1 MNAYQVLGI
10 GSDADERTIKRAY
23 AALIKQYRPDTH
35 PAEFAQVRA
44 AYEAVLHWL
53 RENQQWQEQQQ
64 AEENKA
70 GPVASVEEK
79 PGIQTVEPATAVE
92 DAIEQPAA
100 VERSLIVE
108 QLNQLEEIAMQGN
121 EQAILAKYREQ
132 SARMA
137 METLD
142 QQLEYEQAL
151 LYWVLATQHPSLLL
165 FAEANKRYDWVS
177 DSIAICRRYGDYAG
191 YRLAAM
197 DSLLKTFEE
206 AKRQKNPHINIEGE
220 QKSKQHWLVDHY
232 SIQYAEQICSNWD
245 RDCIQ
250 AGVEKFRGYLN
261 LDHGRDIQV
270 YWLDLLIGL
279 AAAGIAWVLMW
290 KPKNIAAWQWSLMVG
305 LAFAVLPAVTKLAR
319 RWIQTRTKF
328 GKKGEAGQ
336 LGIKLYLFVT
346 VVIVFSAAGGGGG
359 PSIIMALFIMATPFI
374 AAAIYEFLA
383 EQEVK
388 VVRNL
393 KRLVQLISWIKMAVL
408 ALEREKLRLF
418 KFDKGDEL
426 QHASSTVEPSLE
438 QIKAQFIAG
447 LNVSKQVIL
456 AYMRALPWWGWI
468 IIIWFSFTAILN
480 VLKN

>member
-100 VERSLIVE
+100 VERNLIVE
-108 QLNQLEEIAMQGN
+108 QLNQLEEIAMHGN

-197 DSLLKTFEE
+197 DRLATLYSNILKEQNPFLSGSGSDPAMNKKRIVLQQANLAANEMLGIWKKECSQAGLEQLNTRFTLIPPKPSQIYTVDVILGGIMAIYGWLSVGGGVSVLAWAEAIVLGLLFTILPS
-206 AKRQKNPHINIEGE
+206 AWRV
-220 QKSKQHWLVDHY
+220 SAHWLWQRIGHY
-232 SIQYAEQICSNWD
+232 ELVSEFNEHAIVRILVIGIAMLVFGTFWPSVVGYGFGMIIVYYASRWLYDSLSRIEAGLLRSGKKAYTKVHMIFSAKQSKSADRLARKSIKQQLALIWQNRSNWPAHW
-245 RDCIQ
+245 IVV
-250 AGVEKFRGYLN
+250 AV
-261 LDHGRDIQV
+261 V
-270 YWLDLLIGL
+270 VLL
-279 AAAGIAWVLMW
+279 
-290 KPKNIAAWQWSLMVG
+290 
-305 LAFAVLPAVTKLAR
+305 
-319 RWIQTRTKF
+319 
-328 GKKGEAGQ
+328 
-336 LGIKLYLFVT
+336 
-346 VVIVFSAAGGGGG
+346 
-359 PSIIMALFIMATPFI
+359 SIIRRI
-374 AAAIYEFLA
+374 
-383 EQEVK
+383 
-388 VVRNL
+388 
-393 KRLVQLISWIKMAVL
+393 
-408 ALEREKLRLF
+408 
-418 KFDKGDEL
+418 
-426 QHASSTVEPSLE
+426 
-438 QIKAQFIAG
+438 
-447 LNVSKQVIL
+447 VS
-456 AYMRALPWWGWI
+456 
-468 IIIWFSFTAILN
+468 
-480 VLKN
+480 